1 MREHPEHEKQPFDGL
16 IQVVKHGETQQKTG
30 RKTLKNT
37 KNSDFPAFSPASAV
51 AITGVASA
59 GFSTTSNGGSL
70 AAAWTEASAKWV
82 LLGGNHVCQN
92 GGSHDVPPKPLQVHS
107 CEVQTKVTPSLVVVG
122 DTMAVRHPC

>member
-16 IQVVKHGETQQKTG
+16 IQVVKNGETQQKTG

-59 GFSTTSNGGSL
+59 GFSTTSNGGSH
-70 AAAWTEASAKWV
+70 AAAWREASAKWV
-82 LLGGNHVCQN
+82 LWEAITSAKMGGHTMYPQN
-92 GGSHDVPPKPLQVHS
+92 RSKSIPVK
-107 CEVQTKVTPSLVVVG
+107 CK
-122 DTMAVRHPC
+122 